1 MKFALVVVVT
11 ACLVGAASAAS
22 LKSSQ
27 KTTKGGGRCRAP
39 SVSPKRVEAVI
50 TQCQDE
56 VKLAIIQEALESLQ
70 ETAQAVQV
78 REVEA
83 QEAKLR
89 TKRQDIFNKDE
100 KKIAG
105 CLLQCVYRQVK
116 AVDQLGFPEPEG
128 LIKLYTEGGD
138 DETYITATTRAVH
151 ACLAI
156 SSRLIAD
163 RYQEPGLACDV
174 SYDVFECVT
183 NKVAEYCGKV

>member
-1 MKFALVVVVT
+1 MKLLVLIAVLV
-11 ACLVGAASAAS
+11 ACAAAASTLNQLPRS
-22 LKSSQ
+22 KNVS
-27 KTTKGGGRCRAP
+27 KGSFRCKAP
-39 SVSPKRVEAVI
+39 PVSPQKVEKVI
-50 TQCQDE
+50 NQCQDE

-70 ETAQAVQV
+70 EVKEEEQKQQGIQRV
-78 REVEA
+78 
-83 QEAKLR
+83 
-89 TKRQDIFNKDE
+89 KRQVFSKDE

-116 AVDQLGFPEPEG
+116 AVDQLGFPETQG

-138 DETYITATTRAVH
+138 DPEYISATTRAVH

-156 SSRLIAD
+156 SSRVIAE

-183 NKVAEYCGKV
+183 NKVAEYCGTI